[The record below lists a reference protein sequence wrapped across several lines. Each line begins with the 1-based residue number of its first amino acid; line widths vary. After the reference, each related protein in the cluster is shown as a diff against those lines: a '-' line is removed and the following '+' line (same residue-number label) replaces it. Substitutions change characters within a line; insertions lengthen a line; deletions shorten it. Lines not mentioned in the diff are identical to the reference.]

1 MKELSNGT
9 VEVLRDALHVLE
21 QSRTGTVRRRP
32 HFTRSEVYDAIDEL
46 DRTKTSSNVHDV
58 SKVIDT
64 MICARSIYVVATEWY
79 VDTDTIRSMV
89 DDCSLDEYRAA
100 VQRLGIPVGGE
111 NQ

>member
-1 MKELSNGT
+1 MKELSTKT
-9 VEVLRDALHVLE
+9 VEVLRDALHVME
-21 QSRTGTVRRRP
+21 QARTGAVRKRA

-46 DRTKTSSNVHDV
+46 DHTKTSLNVHDV

-64 MICARSIYVVATEWY
+64 TICARSIYVVATEWY
-79 VDTDTIRSMV
+79 ADTDTIRSMV
-89 DDCSLDEYRAA
+89 DERSLVEYRAA